1 MQNCSFKKEG
11 GCIILKIAYHPDRVR
26 NYIMQRISQSKASH
40 RYYLRKKG
48 ELPEI
53 EVYSPDEAL
62 GVAGL

>member
-1 MQNCSFKKEG
+1 M
-11 GCIILKIAYHPDRVR
+11 KIAYHPDRVR